1 MSSRHASA
9 GLADRRETPGRTGA
23 YLLAATAARIRMPP
37 TAGRIARRRWLITC
51 AKWLLPAAA
60 LALLGTI
67 ALWPELDHT
76 ADQARFAIRNLSGTV
91 DGGRLIDARYHG
103 VDEKGRPYTLT
114 AATAHQV
121 APERIDLTMP
131 NGDMTLQNGTWVMLK
146 AKRGTF
152 IQHANQLDL
161 TDDVT
166 LYRDDGTTLTTAS
179 AAIDMRGGAAAGS
192 EPVHVEGPFGILDA
206 QGFTVL
212 DKGATIQ
219 FTGPAHV
226 TLNSASQ

>member
-51 AKWLLPAAA
+51 TKWLLPAAA